1 MNFIEQAEQ
10 EANERKTSQPIVDEL
25 NKRIDHLEERLHDA
39 LHHTYVGETYG
50 LYAMNGELH
59 ITYQDGERELTMCTE
74 SLFKNLP
81 FIIDQVCKQ
90 QKKMNKM
97 YLKEIKNALK

>member
-1 MNFIEQAEQ
+1 MNLQEQSEQ

-39 LHHTYVGETYG
+39 LHHTYVGETYD
-50 LYAMNGELH
+50 LYATNGELH
-59 ITYQDGERELTMCTE
+59 ITYRGGERELTMCTE
-74 SLFKNLP
+74 SLFKDLP
-81 FIIDQVCKQ
+81 FIIDQVCKE

-97 YLKEIKNALK
+97 YLKQIKNALK